1 MRINDLASP
10 TFPPEI
16 AALRESIVPMAEGIR
31 LEPGFVLD
39 EARTETGLADFG
51 DPGFEERLDVL
62 LRSFRSEAAL
72 SPFGVINSHGL
83 IVQLL
88 KNRLLLQDLLR
99 RHPEIHD
106 VQIVRPIVI
115 AGLPRTGTTHL
126 HNLLAADPALRSLPY
141 WESLEPVLPPGAVD
155 ERRASTEFALDIVNQ
170 SMPLFKRMHEM
181 TVEHAHEEIQLLAM
195 DFSSMLFETT
205 ALLPSWRDHY
215 LAHDQTPHYEYLKT
229 VLKALQWL
237 RGGER
242 WVLKSPQH
250 MEQLGVLMQV
260 FPDATIAICHRDPV
274 AVTASVTMML
284 AYSARMHTD
293 AVDPVA
299 VGAYWAPRIEQLLNA
314 CLRDRAL
321 VPDAQSIDVRFHE
334 FMADDLAMVER
345 IYAVADQ
352 PLPDTSRASMRAFLD
367 AHPRG
372 RFGTVEYDLPQFG
385 LDAEERRHALSAYT
399 QAFTLQDE

>member
-1 MRINDLASP
+1 M
-10 TFPPEI
+10 
-16 AALRESIVPMAEGIR
+16 AADIR
-31 LEPGFVLD
+31 LEPGAVID
-39 EARTETGLADFG
+39 EAQAATGLSDLG
-51 DPGFEERLDVL
+51 DPGFEERLAVL
-62 LRSFRSEAAL
+62 LRALREEGDL
-72 SPFGVINSHGL
+72 SPFGVVNAHGL
-83 IVQLL
+83 VVQLL
-88 KNRLLLQDLLR
+88 KNRLLLQDLLV

-106 VQIVRPIVI
+106 VRIERPIII

-126 HNLLAADPALRSLPY
+126 HNLLAADPELRSLPY
-141 WESLEPVLPPGAVD
+141 WESLEPVLPEGAEDNRLANTAV
-155 ERRASTEFALDIVNQ
+155 ALDIVNQ

-181 TVEHAHEEIQLLAM
+181 TVDHAHEEIQLLAM

-215 LAHDQTPHYEYLKT
+215 LAHDQAPHYEYLKT

-250 MEQLGVLMQV
+250 MEQLGVLMRV

-274 AVTASVTMML
+274 AVTASVTTML
-284 AYSARMHTD
+284 AYSSRMHTD
-293 AVDPVA
+293 HVDPVA
-299 VGAYWAPRIEQLLNA
+299 VGAYWGPRIEQLLGA

-334 FMADDLAMVER
+334 FMADDMAMVER
-345 IYAVADQ
+345 IYAVAGQ
-352 PLPDTSRASMRAFLD
+352 PLPDESRAAMRAFLD

-372 RFGTVEYDLPQFG
+372 RFGTILYDLAQFAI
-385 LDAEERRHALSAYT
+385 DPTDVARATASYT
-399 QAFTLQDE
+399 DRFNLLGEA